1 MKSGGTMANRINHQ
15 EIVKKVLDTKAVD
28 FAAIG
33 KTLAELGPNLALA
46 DEPWDGFCG
55 TMRTF
60 IHLYVLPGTQGTS
73 SVENLG
79 QLRGVAKELQG

>member
-1 MKSGGTMANRINHQ
+1 MANRINHQ
-15 EIVKKVLDTKAVD
+15 EVVKKVLEMKAVD

-33 KTLAELGPNLALA
+33 ATLTELGPALALG

-60 IHLYVLPGTQGTS
+60 IHIYVLPGTRGAP

-79 QLRGVAKELQG
+79 QLRGVATELQG